1 MCVNLTKKEA
11 SFCRYNLHQ
20 FNTFEKQFK
29 CNCFHNTVAR
39 GGHHQWS
46 KFGELLTV
54 LCLSTQSLLDSTGS
68 REYLASRMM
77 TCYRLYSNTSL
88 AWCFT
93 AICCILPVVIG
104 FIHFHATALKHRR
117 ELKIVKEI
125 SQLSKAAKKFT
136 SQKKSFGYM
145 GKSAIQR

>member
-29 CNCFHNTVAR
+29 CNCFHNTVAGR
-39 GGHHQWS
+39 GIISGPNLVNSSQFS
-46 KFGELLTV
+46 ALV
-54 LCLSTQSLLDSTGS
+54 SQSLLDSTGS

-104 FIHFHATALKHRR
+104 FIHFHVTALKDRR
-117 ELKIVKEI
+117 ELKIVQEI